1 MSQPDISYEDLTKD
15 YPRYPDVFDITTLSD
30 IPEDALVVSSTIDKN
45 EEVLHDFFSTW
56 STLEHNLD
64 L

>member
-30 IPEDALVVSSTIDKN
+30 IPEDALVVSSIIDKN
-45 EEVLHDFFSTW
+45 EEVLHDFLSTW
-56 STLEHNLD
+56 T
-64 L
+64 

>member
-30 IPEDALVVSSTIDKN
+30 IPEDALVVSKN
-45 EEVLHDFFSTW
+45 EEVLHDFFSIW
-56 STLEHNLD
+56 SPLEHNLD